1 MYFLNSAFTIQGDY
15 GDYIYQALS
24 LLRTYEI
31 PFGPTVTNEENEKTT
46 VRRADAQPIMKVLNQ
61 A

>member
-1 MYFLNSAFTIQGDY
+1 MEIISTRLYRPLS
-15 GDYIYQALS
+15 LS